1 MEQTI
6 AAGKLKRLGRFDSE
20 NPGRLGWAMSG
31 VELMVRCT
39 EMSVEIDCDYGDQC
53 PWMGVLVDDAPV
65 ARFALRRGRHRYVAL
80 AGLDEGTARR
90 IAIVRD
96 TQPIPGDERMR
107 VEIVQV
113 SFEGERLADEPRRL
127 HMEFAGDSLTSGEG
141 TVGAVGEEQWR
152 SPFMSAMNTYAQILC
167 AAFGAQGSWISQSGW
182 GVCRSW
188 DGQESCRIPAVYEQ
202 VCAND
207 PAGGKA
213 HDFTSHPADVV
224 IVNLGTNDSTPMAAL
239 KGAARRAYR
248 EQFLKGAEDFLRQIR
263 AHHSGA
269 QILWCYGMCEKQ
281 LQREIAAAVEHR
293 RADGDERVHFL
304 LLPACREKE
313 IGARMHP
320 GVNYHR
326 RAAELIAEKIRAIG
340 IE

>member
-6 AAGKLKRLGRFDSE
+6 AAGKLKRLGRFDPE

-141 TVGAVGEEQWR
+141 TLGPGSALEWR
-152 SPFMSAMNTYAQILC
+152 MAYMSAMNTYAQMACCQLK
-167 AAFGAQGSWISQSGW
+167 AEGRWISQSGW
-182 GVCRSW
+182 GVHAAW
-188 DGQESCRIPAVYEQ
+188 DGDLKRCIPLIYDRICATDAAGDKPYDFAAV
-202 VCAND
+202 
-207 PAGGKA
+207 
-213 HDFTSHPADVV
+213 PADWVV
-224 IVNLGTNDSTPMAAL
+224 INLGTNDGAPLARL
-239 KGAARRAYR
+239 KVSERKAYR
-248 EQFLKGAEDFLRQIR
+248 EAFYQDAAAFLRQIR
-263 AHHSGA
+263 RLNPDAH
-269 QILWCYGMCEKQ
+269 ILWAYGMCGRPLEKEVKQ
-281 LQREIAAAVEHR
+281 AVEEMQDQKVHYLRVPWCRPDEIGSRQHPGQASHRKVAREIVRYIQNHA
-293 RADGDERVHFL
+293 
-304 LLPACREKE
+304 
-313 IGARMHP
+313 
-320 GVNYHR
+320 
-326 RAAELIAEKIRAIG
+326 
-340 IE
+340 